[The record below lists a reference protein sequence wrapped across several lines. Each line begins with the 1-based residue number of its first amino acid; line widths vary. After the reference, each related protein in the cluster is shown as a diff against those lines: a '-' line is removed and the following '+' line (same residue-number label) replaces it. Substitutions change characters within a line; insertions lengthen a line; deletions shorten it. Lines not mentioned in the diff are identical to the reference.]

1 VRIRRAVRMGAR
13 ALNCWQATNA
23 SSSLSVTSD
32 ISATFGRG
40 KSLYTDR
47 LGGCEAWLV
56 WPQTVPRAAEKGLS
70 VLSEGAWEG
79 AAQAAT
85 QPKRLS

>member
-1 VRIRRAVRMGAR
+1 VRIRRAVRMGAQ

-23 SSSLSVTSD
+23 SSSLSVTSE

-40 KSLYTDR
+40 KSLYI
-47 LGGCEAWLV
+47 CEAWLV
-56 WPQTVPRAAEKGLS
+56 WPQTMPRAAEKGLS